1 MIGKDNAAGA
11 VFKEYGFFAVFAV
24 SQQGIVF
31 LCKNF
36 LIVESVRIGAV
47 SYLNTK
53 PFVYGL
59 THAPNRPDI
68 QLTSDYPA
76 AVAEQLLSKKID
88 IGLIPVAALQR
99 IPGARVV
106 ADYCIGCSG
115 PVASVAIFSQVPLEQ
130 VTTLLLDY
138 QSNTSVA
145 LAQIL
150 LRDYWRLQPKLLPAT
165 GADFLGKIQGN
176 TAAVVIGDR
185 ALNMYNNYSYRYDL
199 GEAWISFTGLPF
211 VFACW
216 VANRTLPEEFISSF
230 NSALGWGVE
239 NWRDCL
245 PGIGP
250 MNYDPALYFT
260 SNISYHLTAEK
271 KEGMA
276 LFLEHLKSLPSQS
289 VKS

>member
-1 MIGKDNAAGA
+1 
-11 VFKEYGFFAVFAV
+11 
-24 SQQGIVF
+24 
-31 LCKNF
+31 
-36 LIVESVRIGAV
+36 VEPIRIGAV

-68 QLTSDYPA
+68 FLTSDYPA

-106 ADYCIGCSG
+106 SDYCIGSTG
-115 PVASVAIFSQVPLEQ
+115 TVASVAIFSQVPLEQ

-150 LRDYWRLQPKLLPAT
+150 LRDYWRLHPNLVPAA
-165 GADFLGKIQGN
+165 GADFLGKIQGT

-185 ALNMYNNYSYRYDL
+185 ALELYPSFPYRYDL
-199 GEAWISFTGLPF
+199 GEAWTIHTGLPF
-211 VFACW
+211 VFAVW
-216 VANRTLPEEFISSF
+216 AAIEPLPTSFIDSF
-230 NSALGWGVE
+230 NRALLWGVE
-239 NWRDCL
+239 HWRDLL
-245 PGIGP
+245 PELPIHP
-250 MNYDPALYFT
+250 YDPEVYFT
-260 SNISYHLTAEK
+260 QNISFTLDEHKKKGMQLFMENLSLLTSK
-271 KEGMA
+271 
-276 LFLEHLKSLPSQS
+276 
-289 VKS
+289 

>member
-11 VFKEYGFFAVFAV
+11 VFKEYGFFAVFAF

-36 LIVESVRIGAV
+36 LIVEPVRIGAV

-106 ADYCIGCSG
+106 ADYCIGCTG

-150 LRDYWRLQPKLLPAT
+150 LRDYWRLQPNLVPAT

-185 ALNMYNNYSYRYDL
+185 ALELYTSFPYRYDL
-199 GEAWISFTGLPF
+199 GEAWTLYTGLPF
-211 VFACW
+211 VFAVW
-216 VANRTLPEEFISSF
+216 AAIEPLPTPIIDSF
-230 NSALGWGVE
+230 NAALLWGVE
-239 NWRDCL
+239 HWKDLL
-245 PGIGP
+245 PELPIHP
-250 MNYDPALYFT
+250 YDPEVYFT
-260 SNISYHLTAEK
+260 QNISFTLDEHKKKGMQLFMENLLLLTFK
-271 KEGMA
+271 
-276 LFLEHLKSLPSQS
+276 
-289 VKS
+289 